1 MSASPSVGAELFA
14 VLLSANDVRMSFET
28 VRRASTAT
36 AARSAPSS
44 TASVLPSTAAYNAT
58 RLPSDGLGD
67 GTRSSPVLWLAI
79 SICAPALFLLVRG
92 RAGWRGTTACGLG
105 YAFALVGWL
114 GCINSSPAGSPV
126 PDGAVLGVSVACGL
140 LGAAA
145 GAWPAWRIG
154 MIAIGAMGAAAPV
167 VGLIL
172 LGDDLLIGLG
182 GRWALVLLAMLGGGV
197 AVCWTQHRAMS
208 VATGQAGA
216 LLLAFA
222 VDAAVNVDAGMTH
235 GLRLLFD
242 GNAAHALGLV
252 GYRPPT
258 STRII
263 ICASWALGCVRDA
276 SNIC

>member
-1 MSASPSVGAELFA
+1 
-14 VLLSANDVRMSFET
+14 MSFET

-36 AARSAPSS
+36 ARSVPSS
-44 TASVLPSTAAYNAT
+44 TASASAAAAYNAT

-67 GTRSSPVLWLAI
+67 GTRSSPVLWLAVAVCVPGAI
-79 SICAPALFLLVRG
+79 FLLARG

-105 YAFALVGWL
+105 YAFALCGWL

-126 PDGAVLGVSVACGL
+126 PDGAILGVSVACGL

-154 MIAIGAMGAAAPV
+154 MVAMGAMGAASPV
-167 VGLIL
+167 VGLVL

-182 GRWALVLLAMLGGGV
+182 GRWTLTILAMLGGGA

-208 VATGQAGA
+208 VATGQAGV

-222 VDAAVNVDAGMTH
+222 VDAAVNVDAGVTH
-235 GLRLLFD
+235 GARLLFD
-242 GNAAHALGLV
+242 GNPAHALGLV

-263 ICASWALGCVRDA
+263 ICASWAIGCVVTANDRR
-276 SNIC
+276 